1 MENNFDLRKFLTEN
15 KLTSNSRHE
24 NIYESDEN
32 QLGAELAK
40 AMEAEFGKD
49 GEVEDGEVQD
59 GENVNE
65 VFTTVG
71 ILSWA
76 LASNTVLDI
85 LGKYAAKGFRKAGLD
100 KAADKAEAVHKWA
113 HNNEVNIV
121 KAIGGFLKPFVKD
134 EKKRQLVAK
143 GLFIAMLA
151 GLGVKAGV
159 GALNALRGANVA
171 TATISAVKAA
181 LKGRDIA
188 VVAGEIAGAVAAS
201 S

>member
-1 MENNFDLRKFLTEN
+1 M
-15 KLTSNSRHE
+15 KLSE
-24 NIYESDEN
+24 LILESDET

-40 AMEAEFGKD
+40 AIEGEFGEEGD
-49 GEVEDGEVQD
+49 
-59 GENVNE
+59 VNE
-65 VFTTVG
+65 VITTVG
-71 ILSWA
+71 VLSWA

-85 LGKYAAKGFRKAGLD
+85 LGKYTAKGATKLGLEKTANKAD
-100 KAADKAEAVHKWA
+100 AVHKWA

-121 KAIGGFLKPFVKD
+121 RAISGFMKPFIKD

-151 GLGVKAGV
+151 GLGVKAGI

-188 VVAGEIAGAVAAS
+188 VVGAEIAGAVAAS
-201 S
+201 A

>member
-1 MENNFDLRKFLTEN
+1 MITLSELIL
-15 KLTSNSRHE
+15 
-24 NIYESDEN
+24 ESDET
-32 QLGAELAK
+32 QLGSELAK
-40 AMEAEFGKD
+40 AIEAEFGEEGD
-49 GEVEDGEVQD
+49 
-59 GENVNE
+59 VNE
-65 VFTTVG
+65 VITTVG

-85 LGKYAAKGFRKAGLD
+85 LGKYAAKGFKKLGLD
-100 KAADKAEAVHKWA
+100 KTADKADAVHKWA

-121 KAIGGFLKPFVKD
+121 KAISGFMKPFIKD

-151 GLGVKAGV
+151 GLGVKAGI

-188 VVAGEIAGAVAAS
+188 VVGAEIAGAVVAS
-201 S
+201 T

>member
-1 MENNFDLRKFLTEN
+1 MITLSGLI
-15 KLTSNSRHE
+15 L
-24 NIYESDEN
+24 ESDET

-40 AMEAEFGKD
+40 AIEAEFGEEGD
-49 GEVEDGEVQD
+49 
-59 GENVNE
+59 VNE
-65 VFTTVG
+65 VITTVG

-85 LGKYAAKGFRKAGLD
+85 LGKYAAKGFKKLGLE
-100 KAADKAEAVHKWA
+100 KAANKADAVHKWA
-113 HNNEVNIV
+113 HHNEVNIV
-121 KAIGGFLKPFVKD
+121 RAISGFMKPFIKD

-151 GLGVKAGV
+151 GLGVKAGI

-171 TATISAVKAA
+171 TATVSAVKAA

-188 VVAGEIAGAVAAS
+188 VVGAEIAGAVAAS
-201 S
+201 A